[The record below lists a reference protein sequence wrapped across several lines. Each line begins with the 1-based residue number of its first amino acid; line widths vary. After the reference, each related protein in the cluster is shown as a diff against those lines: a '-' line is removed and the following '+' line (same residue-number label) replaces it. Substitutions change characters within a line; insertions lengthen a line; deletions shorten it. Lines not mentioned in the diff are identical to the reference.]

1 MSELLKIFGVF
12 FKIGSITFGGGL
24 SMLPHLQ
31 RELVER
37 LKWVTEEEIV
47 DYYAIGQSTPGI
59 IAVNVATFVGY
70 KRKGWI
76 GSIFSTIGIVLPS
89 LIIISLLAAFLN
101 NFAEIVWIQKALK
114 GINLVVCSLML
125 TAVIKMA
132 NKTCID
138 WISALLAIISFF
150 SMVIFKVPGVVIVFV
165 TALIGILLKFR
176 REKK

>member
-1 MSELLKIFGVF
+1 
-12 FKIGSITFGGGL
+12 
-24 SMLPHLQ
+24 MLF
-31 RELVER
+31 R
-37 LKWVTEEEIV
+37 
-47 DYYAIGQSTPGI
+47 S
-59 IAVNVATFVGY
+59 
-70 KRKGWI
+70 WI